1 MMSDLKK
8 ILSRAL
14 ENVWS
19 EGDVGSIEEIYH
31 PDFVMHF
38 TPIRAGDESILTYSE
53 LPGDVTQMKT
63 SFPDF
68 REVVH
73 DFIREGDQV
82 VARLTLSGT
91 QVADYQGFR
100 SHGKRF
106 EIDSIDIY
114 RFAGDRIIEQWGV
127 MDIAAMRVQLGW
139 S

>member
-1 MMSDLKK
+1 MSDLNK

-19 EGDVGSIEEIYH
+19 KGKVGSIEEFYH

-38 TPIRAGDESILTYSE
+38 TPMKAGDESILTYSE
-53 LPGDVTQMKT
+53 LSGDVTQLKT

-68 REVVH
+68 HEAIH
-73 DFIREGDQV
+73 DLIRDGDQV
-82 VARLTLSGT
+82 VARLTLTGT

-100 SHGKRF
+100 SLGKRF

-114 RFAGDRIIEQWGV
+114 RFADDRIIEQWGV
-127 MDIAAMRVQLGW
+127 MDIAAMRSQLGW